1 MRSKHAEAPGLG
13 QRNGEYGAAIW
24 GGGLTLN
31 ATGATA
37 FGLICRLSARVAFA
51 AAGTGGVSR

>member
-1 MRSKHAEAPGLG
+1 MGPKHVEALGLG
-13 QRNGEYGAAIW
+13 QRNCEYGVAIW

-31 ATGATA
+31 ATGVTA